1 MNKLRKYIF
10 VFLVQCLCIAASFS
24 QETMRI
30 NGTQIV
36 KKGETLTIDAG
47 KILEFESGAT
57 LIVEGS
63 IVVRGTSDKP
73 VIMKS
78 VDAKNP
84 GNGIMVKGI
93 DEGGIVALDNINISG
108 LIQPMRFDPFW
119 YRKSV
124 DLKNIVISGSNS
136 AEPVIYVA
144 GPLLDLREGMDIRF
158 SMNSLKL
165 YNNSG
170 SVLLEKV
177 GADGIVYSL
186 DKLLFSD
193 NNLPGSD
200 ATMGVLHLDVAR
212 AVMDGQVKIGE
223 LAFNRNFAGEV
234 SIGISLSGGNG
245 TGSEK
250 FIAQGVFA
258 NGNASALV
266 YDRRANVRIPSL
278 DAPFFGL
285 EKYSDEKNFIV
296 SSTHTF
302 GKVQMKVIGN
312 PTVVKLED
320 SLGKPVYNNAI
331 RKGDTLEL
339 NYLEGNPTVVTLS
352 NGEKFTVPK
361 LTVAQ
366 LPSPIYRNIDTT
378 LTGIGM
384 SLDSLFRKF
393 KDSIETPYTKWKNSW
408 EYGIWTG
415 GAIFKGD
422 IKAKFDPF
430 PSTIEL
436 SNSIYAQYK
445 PFRKTAFRLTF
456 NSAKVSMHSILA
468 PGLFTGMA
476 PMLFKDSLGGTF
488 TPTNMWRFNFTT
500 VLKELNFET
509 IIYLNSSKKVN
520 FSPKH
525 KGVWLSA
532 IGLGLGALKYDP
544 YRMAVT
550 DDPVNPYKLIA
561 LRPLGTEGQNFLPGK
576 KQYGQYAANFSFAY
590 NLEFTKGRWVFKGE
604 LRRVFSSTDYLD
616 DMGSGKWY
624 GGDYA
629 AWKASLP
636 VQVDPIDAKN
646 DMLASAAIY
655 YETEYQA
662 KHMDLGTP
670 RSKDYFPDGY
680 FQMHMGIAYRIFDK
694 EIVDKPRFIKPL
706 PLW

>member
-158 SMNSLKL
+158 SMNSLKF

-378 LTGIGM
+378 LSGIGM
-384 SLDSLFRKF
+384 TLDSLIEKIR
-393 KDSIETPYTKWKNSW
+393 DSLESQDVKWKSW
-408 EYGIWTG
+408 TEYGVWTG
-415 GAIFKGD
+415 GAIYQGD
-422 IKAKFDPF
+422 IKPKFGIM
-430 PSTIEL
+430 PSTIEI
-436 SNSIYAQYK
+436 STGFYAQFK
-445 PFRKTAFRLTF
+445 PWKRTAIRVTYY
-456 NSAKVSMHSILA
+456 NAKISMHSILA
-468 PGLFTGMA
+468 PGLFSGMA
-476 PMLFKDSLGGTF
+476 PLYLPTNIGGVKGVF
-488 TPTNMWRFNFTT
+488 TPSNLWRFNFTT
-500 VLKELNFET
+500 SLNVLDLESV
-509 IIYLNSSKKVN
+509 IYLNRARNIN
-520 FSPKH
+520 FNKPTKWSM
-525 KGVWLSA
+525 LSA
-532 IGLGLGALKYDP
+532 LGIGTSIIKYDP
-544 YRMAVT
+544 MRMVVSDRYT
-550 DDPVNPYKLIA
+550 MVP

-576 KQYGQYAANFSFAY
+576 KPYGQFTGSLNLAY
-590 NLEFTKGRWVFKGE
+590 NLVLQKKRWIFKGE
-604 LRRVFSSTDYLD
+604 IKKVFSFSDYLD
-616 DMGSGKWY
+616 DWGSGQWY
-624 GGDYA
+624 GGDFDK
-629 AWKASLP
+629 WKASLP
-636 VQVDPIDAKN
+636 VGNIDPFSKQDFGY
-646 DMLASAAIY
+646 LAGMGEY
-655 YETEYQA
+655 YEVEYKDKGLDLTA
-662 KHMDLGTP
+662 KKSATP
-670 RSKDYFPDGY
+670 LPDGY
-680 FQMHMGIAYRIFDK
+680 LQFHLGVAYRIVNPVIK
-694 EIVDKPRFIKPL
+694 EKKKK
-706 PLW
+706 